1 MGMASGV
8 VPRYWWALA
17 VRGVAAVVF
26 GILAFV
32 WPGLTLGLLVL
43 LFGVFALVNGVLAII
58 SAVRSKGEQVWT
70 LLLEGVVGILAGLAV
85 FVWPGLTA
93 LVLLYFIAGWAI
105 LTGALEVAS
114 AIRLR
119 EVIDNEWSSLLGG
132 VLSIVFGAIL
142 LAAPA
147 AGALALVWIIAV
159 YAVLYGITLFGLAW
173 RVREIEEKEHGH
185 PGGAGLQQPAAP

>member
-85 FVWPGLTA
+85 LVWPGLTA

-105 LTGALEVAS
+105 LTGALEAAS

-119 EVIDNEWSSLLGG
+119 KVIDNEWSSLLGG

-142 LAAPA
+142 LVAPA

>member
-85 FVWPGLTA
+85 LVWPGLTA

>member
-85 FVWPGLTA
+85 LVWPGLTA

-119 EVIDNEWSSLLGG
+119 AVIDNEWSSLLGG